1 MPRKG
6 SRTRQAGGQ
15 VGLAHSRSFD
25 AQRCALASHG
35 EIVLRALCRN
45 GGSDSSVA
53 SIGVNRRRPVQ
64 MQPDESIAAQ
74 RFRGSRQ
81 RSAGPAQQSGQRR
94 QRQRQ
99 RQRQQQTSEVHA
111 WRRCVQVQVAVVG
124 SGAWPR
130 SDRRSAG
137 AVVARPPS
145 DRANGNVS
153 LDLHTREAL
162 AVRKEKKKK
171 ELARWE

>member
-25 AQRCALASHG
+25 AQRCALAPHG

-94 QRQRQ
+94 QRQ
-99 RQRQQQTSEVHA
+99 QQTSEVHA

-130 SDRRSAG
+130 FDRRSAG
-137 AVVARPPS
+137 AVVASPPS
-145 DRANGNVS
+145 DRTNGNVS